1 MNQVNKKDFLISVM
15 IGFAAGLLILPIAR
29 NINLNVKF
37 NIGFTQ
43 FGFLAVIGLTVLTS
57 MTYWLASKF
66 SGRMPAILQ
75 FAKFL
80 IVGGLNFLIDL
91 GILNLLINLTDIS
104 SGGGYSAFKASSF
117 LVAVINSYFLNK
129 YWTFKVSGVPKT
141 GEFIKFFTIN
151 LIGFGINVGTASLVV
166 NVIGAPGGISDK
178 LWASAGAAIASMVGL
193 IWNFIGMKFVVF
205 KK

>member
-1 MNQVNKKDFLISVM
+1 MNQVNKKDFLISVI
-15 IGFAAGLLILPIAR
+15 IGFAAGLLILPIVR
-29 NINLNVKF
+29 NINLNAKL
-37 NIGFTQ
+37 NIGFAQ
-43 FGFLAVIGLTVLTS
+43 FSFLAVIGLTALTS
-57 MTYWLASKF
+57 VTYWLALKF

-104 SGGGYSAFKASSF
+104 SGTGYSAFKAMSF

-129 YWTFKVSGVPKT
+129 YWTFKVLGVPKT
-141 GEFIKFFTIN
+141 GEFIKFFTVN
-151 LIGFGINVGTASLVV
+151 LIGFGINVSTASLVV
-166 NVIGAPGGISDK
+166 NVIGAPGGVSVK